1 MAVFNKY
8 FLIVTAAVI
17 MPAASAQQTGR
28 HLPSDPAAAVPPARY
43 ESAFGAYV
51 PHSEPKIASWRNV
64 NDEAARI
71 GGHTGSLRQSGVD
84 GGKPRAESASPSTA
98 PSPAR
103 PAMPGHGTGR

>member
-1 MAVFNKY
+1 MIVFNKY
-8 FLIVTAAVI
+8 LFTFAAAAAI
-17 MPAASAQQTGR
+17 PAALAQQTG
-28 HLPSDPAAAVPPARY
+28 HPLPSDPAAAVPPARY

-51 PHSEPKIASWRNV
+51 PHSEPKIASWRDI

-71 GGHTGSLRQSGVD
+71 GGHVGSIRQSGVD

-98 PSPAR
+98 PSPGS